1 MHFPVTVSVQAK
13 MLLACAVY
21 PRSLVSWLAA
31 IKHFKYVLRLP
42 TVCPDLI
49 RPGVVTSL
57 GNVLDGFKKLYISV
71 LVCILSHAM
80 VGCDHRCVRGVCIAS
95 VGCLHLSEPSHQK
108 TEGCVEAAN
117 GVLPQSSQ
125 PASSSTRPQKER
137 WHPAHGGI
145 HSRSS
150 HGGTA
155 LLLNC
160 ILSFPDWF
168 GQAMNSACLDKLNT
182 VRGFQKLTMS
192 FSKWKI
198 FMSGWVG

>member
-1 MHFPVTVSVQAK
+1 MVGCNKALQVCVEVTYC
-13 MLLACAVY
+13 L
-21 PRSLVSWLAA
+21 PRSNKAWSS
-31 IKHFKYVLRLP
+31 I
-42 TVCPDLI
+42 
-49 RPGVVTSL
+49 TSL

-198 FMSGWVG
+198 FMSGWVGWRLFRIKKISKYIREQSTISG